1 MKNSRPPLLPA
12 AVEPGGV
19 VDEATWM
26 AVIGNMDEVYSRL
39 IADEVALE
47 EKNAA
52 LEQSRQ
58 FILGLLSSMSDVPV
72 ACDQLGTVEQTNAAL
87 CALVGQGEAALLGQ
101 PMARC
106 WPTRLRTSAWTRRA
120 RPCTNRRRR

>member
-1 MKNSRPPLLPA
+1 MKKSRPPLLPA

-26 AVIGNMDEVYSRL
+26 GVIGKMDEVYSQL

-52 LEQSRQ
+52 LEQSQQ
-58 FILGLLSSMSDVPV
+58 FIDGPRSSMSDVPV
-72 ACDQLGTVEQTNAAL
+72 ACDLLGTGADQHRLV
-87 CALVGQGEAALLGQ
+87 CAGG
-101 PMARC
+101 PAR
-106 WPTRLRTSAWTRRA
+106 S
-120 RPCTNRRRR
+120 RPASSVAGA